1 LKYGKVNKDNIDI
14 AIKEYENF
22 YKGYTQEEKEN
33 YNKILSYLN
42 EIKSSFGK

>member
-33 YNKILSYLN
+33 YSKVLNILKD
-42 EIKSSFGK
+42 IKKMG

>member
-1 LKYGKVNKDNIDI
+1 MKYGKVNKDNIDI

-33 YNKILSYLN
+33 YNRILNILID
-42 EIKSSFGK
+42 IKKKMG